1 LPAFDQAKRVVKYNE
16 SLCRGQSKVGL
27 LPIDT
32 LAVRLLEI
40 NYFQYISDALALPQ
54 RPKIPFKK
62 IHSFPIK
69 E

>member
-1 LPAFDQAKRVVKYNE
+1 LPAFDHAKRVVKYNE
-16 SLCRGQSKVGL
+16 SLCRGQSKVGS

-32 LAVRLLEI
+32 MAVRLLEI
-40 NYFQYISDALALPQ
+40 NYFQYVSDVLALPQ
-54 RPKIPFKK
+54 QPKIPFKK